1 MKIGLTYDLRD
12 DYLALGWHELDVAEF
27 DRADTITAIAEALAA
42 LGHEPVR
49 VGGVRALVAALARG
63 ERWDAV
69 WNIAEG
75 TGRFGREAAIPALL
89 EEYGIPVLLA
99 DPLNAA
105 LTLHK
110 GYTKRVLRDRGV
122 PTTGFCEVRDEGDVA
137 GVDLGYPV
145 FLKPVAE
152 GSSKGVATNSR
163 ARNAAELLATARELL
178 ARYQQPVLVE
188 PYLPGREFTVGVIGD
203 GPRTEALGA
212 LEVVLLDAKDDG
224 IYTYDSKEECEV
236 VVEYRLA
243 TDALALEAC
252 ALARRAW
259 IALDCRDAGRV
270 DVRADAGGA
279 LMVLEVNPLPGM
291 HPEHSDLPILASKL
305 GLSYLELMRRIVGH
319 GLARIAREPLP
330 QRGPAAPPKAERGA
344 APKDAGAPCTS

>member
-27 DRADTITAIAEALAA
+27 DRADTLDAFVDALRA

-49 VGGVRALVAALARG
+49 IGGVRALVAALAGG

-69 WNIAEG
+69 LNIAEG
-75 TGRFGREAAIPALL
+75 TGRMGREAAVPALL

-110 GYTKRVLRDRGV
+110 GYTKRILRDSGV
-122 PTTGFCEVRDEGDVA
+122 PTSDFAEIRSEADIGA
-137 GVDLGYPV
+137 VDLPFPV

-152 GSSKGVATNSR
+152 GSSKGVAANSR
-163 ARNAAELLATARELL
+163 ARDRAELAATVRELL

-188 PYLPGREFTVGVIGD
+188 PYLPGREFTVGMLGD

-236 VVEYRLA
+236 VVEYRHA
-243 TDALALEAC
+243 TDALAVEAC

-270 DVRADAGGA
+270 DVRADADGN
-279 LMVLEVNPLPGM
+279 LLVLEINPLPGM
-291 HPEHSDLPILASKL
+291 HPLHSDLPILASKL
-305 GLSYLELMRRIVGH
+305 GLSYLELFGRILAH

-330 QRGPAAPPKAERGA
+330 VRGA
-344 APKDAGAPCTS
+344 RAPRQGLGATPCTS

>member
-27 DRADTITAIAEALAA
+27 DRADTLDAFVDALRA

-49 VGGVRALVAALARG
+49 IGGVRALVAALAGG

-69 WNIAEG
+69 LNIAEG
-75 TGRFGREAAIPALL
+75 TGRMGREAAVPALL

-110 GYTKRVLRDRGV
+110 GYTKRILRDSGV
-122 PTTGFCEVRDEGDVA
+122 PTSDFAEIRSEADIGA
-137 GVDLGYPV
+137 VDLPFPV

-152 GSSKGVATNSR
+152 GSSKGVAANSR
-163 ARNAAELLATARELL
+163 ARNRTELATTARELL

-188 PYLPGREFTVGVIGD
+188 PYLPGREFTVGMLGD

-236 VVEYRLA
+236 VVEYRHA
-243 TDALALEAC
+243 TDALAVEAC

-270 DVRADAGGA
+270 DVRADADGN
-279 LMVLEVNPLPGM
+279 LLVLEINPLPGM
-291 HPEHSDLPILASKL
+291 HPLHSDLPILASKL
-305 GLSYLELMRRIVGH
+305 GLSYLELFGRILAH

-330 QRGPAAPPKAERGA
+330 VRGA
-344 APKDAGAPCTS
+344 RAPRQGLGATPCTS

>member
-1 MKIGLTYDLRD
+1 MKIGLTYDLREE
-12 DYLALGWHELDVAEF
+12 YLARGWNELDVAEF
-27 DRADTITAIAEALAA
+27 DRADTIDAFADTLGA

-49 VGGVRALVAALARG
+49 IGGIRALVEALARG
-63 ERWDAV
+63 ERWDVV

-75 TGRFGREAAIPALL
+75 TGRYGREAAVPALL

-110 GYTKRVLRDRGV
+110 VLTKRALRDQGV
-122 PTTGFCEVRDEGDVA
+122 ATTDFRELRTEADIAAC
-137 GVDLGYPV
+137 DLAYPV

-152 GSSKGVATNSR
+152 GSSKGVTTTSR
-163 ARNAAELLATARELL
+163 AKNHAELARTARELL

-188 PYLPGREFTVGVIGD
+188 PYLPGREFTVGLIGD

-212 LEVVLLDAKDDG
+212 LEVVLRDPKDDG

-236 VVEYRLA
+236 DVEYRAAL
-243 TDALALEAC
+243 DPLALEAC
-252 ALARRAW
+252 ALARQAW

-270 DVRADAGGA
+270 DVRADADGR

-291 HPEHSDLPILASKL
+291 HPEHSDLPILASKI
-305 GLSYLELMRRIVGH
+305 GVSYIELMRRILDH
-319 GLARIAREPLP
+319 GLGRIAREPLP
-330 QRGPAAPPKAERGA
+330 QRGPREASACG
-344 APKDAGAPCTS
+344 S

>member
-1 MKIGLTYDLRD
+1 MKIGLTYDLREE
-12 DYLALGWHELDVAEF
+12 YLALGWHELDVAEF
-27 DRADTITAIAEALAA
+27 DRTDTIEAFVTALLA
-42 LGHEPVR
+42 LGHQPVR
-49 VGGVRALVAALARG
+49 IGGVRALVAALARG

-75 TGRFGREAAIPALL
+75 TGRFGREAAVPALL

-122 PTTGFCEVRDEGDVA
+122 PTTDFREIRSEADIA
-137 GVDLGYPV
+137 AVDLPFPV

-152 GSSKGVATNSR
+152 GSSKGVQANSK
-163 ARNAAELLATARELL
+163 ARNRAELEATARELL

-188 PYLPGREFTVGVIGD
+188 PYLPGREFTVGLIGD

-212 LEVVLLDAKDDG
+212 LEVVLLDTKDDG
-224 IYTYDSKEECEV
+224 IYTYGSKEECEV
-236 VVEYRLA
+236 VVEYQHA
-243 TDALALEAC
+243 TDPLAVEAC

-270 DVRADAGGA
+270 DVRADAAGK
-279 LMVLEVNPLPGM
+279 LMVLEANPLPGM
-291 HPEHSDLPILASKL
+291 HPLHSDLPILASKL
-305 GLSYLELMRRIVGH
+305 GITYLELMRRILAH

-330 QRGPAAPPKAERGA
+330 RRGRRDAVESAAS
-344 APKDAGAPCTS
+344 CTS